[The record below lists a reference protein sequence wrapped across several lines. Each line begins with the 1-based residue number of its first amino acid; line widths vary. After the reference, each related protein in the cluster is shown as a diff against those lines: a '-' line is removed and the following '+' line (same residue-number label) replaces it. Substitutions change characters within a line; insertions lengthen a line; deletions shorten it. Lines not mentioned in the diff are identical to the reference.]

1 MSYEPTI
8 FSNGSSALFHWNGK
22 LWVNQLNQLNQL
34 IKWNNNDCDNSDG
47 YSMADIVYIW
57 AKGANSIA
65 LQKGLELPQFK
76 IVGHRQSTKLEILST
91 GKTN

>member
-8 FSNGSSALFHWNGK
+8 FSNGSSALFHWNRK
-22 LWVNQLNQLNQL
+22 LWVNQLNQL